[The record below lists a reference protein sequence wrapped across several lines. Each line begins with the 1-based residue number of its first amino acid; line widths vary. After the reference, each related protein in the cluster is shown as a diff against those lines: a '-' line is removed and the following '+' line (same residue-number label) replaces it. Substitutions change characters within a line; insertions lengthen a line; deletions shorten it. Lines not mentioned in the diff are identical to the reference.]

1 MDSTTGGS
9 PSGSDGVPEDFV
21 IRLRE
26 VTLRLPVGRR
36 AGRGPHQPPGTVGAP
51 LAATRGAL
59 LEVVAL
65 ENVSLTI
72 RQGQRVGIIG
82 HNGAGKTVLLRVMAG
97 IYSPTSGVCETRG
110 RLATM
115 FSTAVGS
122 YLDAT
127 GLEYIT
133 LIGLTRGLGRK
144 EIERHL
150 PDIIHLSEITDYVHL
165 PLRTY
170 SAGMR
175 ARLMF
180 AVAVCIDWDVLLID
194 EDIGASDPRFRSKVG
209 EHINGKVA
217 DTHTLV
223 VASQSEKVIRE
234 FCDVAVWIHK
244 GRVRRTGGVDELL
257 DAYLSEQLEL
267 HVPAAALNRD
277 KTHAAPLSNKPG
289 LPQISPKGIPS

>member
-1 MDSTTGGS
+1 ML
-9 PSGSDGVPEDFV
+9 E
-21 IRLRE
+21 
-26 VTLRLPVGRR
+26 
-36 AGRGPHQPPGTVGAP
+36 
-51 LAATRGAL
+51 AA
-59 LEVVAL
+59 AL

-110 RLATM
+110 RLSTM
-115 FSTAVGS
+115 FSTVVGI
-122 YLDAT
+122 YGDAT

-144 EIERHL
+144 EIERHI
-150 PDIIHLSEITDYVHL
+150 PDILHLSEITDYVHL

-194 EDIGASDPRFRSKVG
+194 EDIGASDPRFRSKVR
-209 EHINGKVA
+209 EHINGKMA

-223 VASQSEKVIRE
+223 IASQSEKVIRE
-234 FCDVAVWIHK
+234 FCNVAVWIHK
-244 GRVRRTGGVDELL
+244 GRMRRTGGVDELL

-277 KTHAAPLSNKPG
+277 KTDAGPLSHKPG
-289 LPQISPKGIPS
+289 PPRIPE

>member
-1 MDSTTGGS
+1 M
-9 PSGSDGVPEDFV
+9 
-21 IRLRE
+21 
-26 VTLRLPVGRR
+26 
-36 AGRGPHQPPGTVGAP
+36 
-51 LAATRGAL
+51 
-59 LEVVAL
+59 
-65 ENVSLTI
+65 
-72 RQGQRVGIIG
+72 
-82 HNGAGKTVLLRVMAG
+82 
-97 IYSPTSGVCETRG
+97 
-110 RLATM
+110 
-115 FSTAVGS
+115 
-122 YLDAT
+122 
-127 GLEYIT
+127 
-133 LIGLTRGLGRK
+133 
-144 EIERHL
+144 
-150 PDIIHLSEITDYVHL
+150 
-165 PLRTY
+165 RTY